1 MEDVHLSRDLLN
13 KMVMNFLI
21 VEGYKEGALKFEK
34 ESGLKGKCCHFN
46 SQDDCFSFQKSHSQY
61 NLHFMRTCNDL
72 PYKAIGN

>member
-34 ESGLKGKCCHFN
+34 ESGLKGK
-46 SQDDCFSFQKSHSQY
+46 
-61 NLHFMRTCNDL
+61 
-72 PYKAIGN
+72 